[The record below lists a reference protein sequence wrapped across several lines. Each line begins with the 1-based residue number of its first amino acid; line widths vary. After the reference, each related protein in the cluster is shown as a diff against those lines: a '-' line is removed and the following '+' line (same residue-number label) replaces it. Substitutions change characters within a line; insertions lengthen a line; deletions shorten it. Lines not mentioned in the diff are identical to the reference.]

1 MDFLPWGTYISSSLM
16 LHFSHFPAEI
26 EMSFCS
32 WREKKGNNLFFSL
45 TLLNGV
51 LTGVSISNVKGIV
64 LPVNFMNG
72 KVLAATVRKNEYGL

>member
-1 MDFLPWGTYISSSLM
+1 MFL
-16 LHFSHFPAEI
+16 E
-26 EMSFCS
+26 
-32 WREKKGNNLFFSL
+32 EKKKATNFFFSL

-72 KVLAATVRKNEYGL
+72 KVLAATVRKKNTGCEVCCS